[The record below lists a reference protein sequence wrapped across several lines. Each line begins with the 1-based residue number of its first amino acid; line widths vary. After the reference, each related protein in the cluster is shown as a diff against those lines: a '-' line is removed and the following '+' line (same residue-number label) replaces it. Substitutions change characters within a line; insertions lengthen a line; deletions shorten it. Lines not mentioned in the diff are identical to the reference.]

1 MANKTAFGIIIIG
14 FGVIWL
20 LDSFG
25 IVPAPSLGDWL
36 PVLFI
41 AAGVWKLLAS
51 QFKSITFSVI
61 LIGIGLV
68 LGLLR
73 LEVITWNDFWL
84 AFGPAIVILIGINML
99 TGKKQNKG
107 YKEAK
112 IEPKSSK
119 DKEDTEEKE

>member
-25 IVPAPSLGDWL
+25 IIPAPSFGDWL

-51 QFKSITFSVI
+51 QFKSITFSLI

-73 LEVITWNDFWL
+73 LNIITWNDFWL
-84 AFGPAIVILIGINML
+84 AVGPAIVILIGINIL

-112 IEPKSSK
+112 VESK
-119 DKEDTEEKE
+119 GTKAKEDTEDKE

>member
-1 MANKTAFGIIIIG
+1 MTSKNAFGIIIIG
-14 FGVIWL
+14 VGIIWL

-41 AAGVWKLLAS
+41 AAGVWKLLES
-51 QFKSITFSVI
+51 QFKSITFPII
-61 LIGIGLV
+61 LIGVGVV

-73 LEVITWNDFWL
+73 LEIITWNDFWL
-84 AFGPAIVILIGINML
+84 AVGPAIVILIGINIL
-99 TGKKQNKG
+99 TGKKQDKE

-112 IEPKSSK
+112 VDSKATEAKADAK
-119 DKEDTEEKE
+119 DKE